1 VNPYFQLQIVYED
14 DYMAIVNKPA
24 GVLVYPEDGK
34 NKNSISYALPYFLKK
49 PRTTTVD
56 NLHRNDDDIV
66 LDQPVPVHRLDFATS
81 GLLVIGKTKHS
92 ARYLANQFEFRK
104 ARKKY
109 ITMVYG
115 RPNIN
120 TLTKDTINDSNGI
133 LKFLP
138 EDERTVRTKTNTTAD
153 GWNKADCLLEDK
165 RSTTYWR
172 VKSTHE
178 FIIASTD
185 NKTTSVNSSLSSERI
200 TKLPISM
207 VEMKPITGRY
217 HQLRRQLAYMY
228 KTPIVGDPNYAREYV
243 KKVFSNHDGGSTL
256 MDRYHRGLMLCS
268 NEIAL
273 AHPFFNTPHGKNIWN
288 ANMNGRD
295 FSNSTL
301 GSSVVLFEDED
312 GTVMVNA
319 TIKLPKKFDK
329 FLKVMERMT
338 EYSNTTS
345 TKP

>member
-49 PRTTTVD
+49 PTTTTVD
-56 NLHRNDDDIV
+56 SDDTDDIV

-81 GLLVIGKTKHS
+81 GLLVIGKTKNS

-109 ITMVYG
+109 VAMVYG
-115 RPNIN
+115 RPDTN
-120 TLTKDTINDSNGI
+120 TFTKDAINDSDGI

-138 EDERTVRTKTNTTAD
+138 EDERTSRAKTNTTAD
-153 GWNKADCLLEDK
+153 AWNKADCLLEDK

-178 FIIASTD
+178 FIIASMD
-185 NKTTSVNSSLSSERI
+185 NKTTSVKSLSSERI

-228 KTPIVGDPNYAREYV
+228 KTPIVGDPKYAREYV
-243 KKVFSNHDGGSTL
+243 KKVFSNHDGGLSL

-273 AHPFFNTPHGKNIWN
+273 AHPFFNTPHGKKIWN
-288 ANMNGRD
+288 ANTNERN
-295 FSNSTL
+295 FSNSTM

-338 EYSNTTS
+338 KYSNTTS
-345 TKP
+345 TNQ